1 MEHSFFFLDL
11 FGRGGGGGSGG
22 SSGGGGGE
30 VIALIGYFP
39 SYYLGKLIKKLLP
52 RKAELIVS
60 ASFAAAFSIILLIL
74 GIAGGSFG
82 ILFMVLVVGGIWA
95 GWGAA
100 FFGVW
105 DRLKKRS
112 QKAEKVIAAAG
123 ARDPIWN
130 ESSMLAYARQ
140 TFLQYQYDW
149 STLNAMHTISYMTPA
164 FARHS
169 TLLLAVLNELERK
182 NIMANVQIRHSIIV
196 DAYAAPDA
204 SQGSFTVAFEASALD
219 QLVDK
224 DGKVLFS
231 DTRPFIEYWQ
241 FIRSGSTWLLDSIT
255 QQTQDLSMA
264 NASIKQFAQANNMF
278 YSLDMGWLFLP
289 TRGALMARGKMG
301 VSDINNHVVGTY
313 NERLVQLYTFT
324 PAPNTNNGS
333 PLSWL
338 VLQLTLP
345 KSYGGIIVQPDKT
358 FFKSTQYQNPP
369 KGYKKYE
376 FEWPDFNKRYDVHA
390 TDADRLAAFELLNPG
405 FMAYLYDN
413 DPGIGIEVADN
424 TLYLF
429 KYLGSTTTTTVDPLQ
444 YNTML
449 TIALKAFKEL
459 RL

>member
-60 ASFAAAFSIILLIL
+60 ASFASAVSIILLIL

-149 STLNAMHTISYMTPA
+149 STLNAMHTLSYTTES

-182 NIMANVQIRHSIIV
+182 NIMANVQIRQSIIV
-196 DAYAAPDA
+196 DAYATPDA
-204 SQGSFTVAFEASALD
+204 SQGSFVIAFEASALD

-224 DGKVLFS
+224 DGNSLFS
-231 DTRPFIEYWQ
+231 DTRPSRI
-241 FIRSGSTWLLDSIT
+241 
-255 QQTQDLSMA
+255 
-264 NASIKQFAQANNMF
+264 
-278 YSLDMGWLFLP
+278 
-289 TRGALMARGKMG
+289 
-301 VSDINNHVVGTY
+301 H
-313 NERLVQLYTFT
+313 
-324 PAPNTNNGS
+324 
-333 PLSWL
+333 
-338 VLQLTLP
+338 
-345 KSYGGIIVQPDKT
+345 
-358 FFKSTQYQNPP
+358 
-369 KGYKKYE
+369 
-376 FEWPDFNKRYDVHA
+376 H
-390 TDADRLAAFELLNPG
+390 
-405 FMAYLYDN
+405 
-413 DPGIGIEVADN
+413 
-424 TLYLF
+424 
-429 KYLGSTTTTTVDPLQ
+429 
-444 YNTML
+444 
-449 TIALKAFKEL
+449 
-459 RL
+459 